1 MLRIFLAR
9 HGQNVDNLN
18 GVLNGH
24 RDLPLT
30 EKGIEQAQE
39 LGRRINES
47 ALVFDK
53 IYCSPLIRAKRTA
66 EIVAEGLGMAK
77 PIVLDSLIERDFGV
91 MSGQPI
97 SKIEELCGP
106 NILKTDVITY
116 FLEAEGSES
125 FDDAV
130 ERGKKVLEFVQKHHH
145 DGNILLVG
153 HGDMGKMIFAAY
165 FGIPWMEV
173 LTLFHFGNSELVEL
187 SKESSLKD
195 FHRVKI
201 DQYNH

>member
-1 MLRIFLAR
+1 MLKIFLAR

-30 EKGIEQAQE
+30 DKGVEQAQE
-39 LGRRINES
+39 LARRINES

-66 EIVAEGLGMAK
+66 EIVAEELGMPK
-77 PIVLDSLIERDFGV
+77 PTVLDSLIERDFGV
-91 MSGQPI
+91 MGGQPI
-97 SKIEELCGP
+97 NKIEELCGP
-106 NILKTDVITY
+106 NILKTDTITY
-116 FLEAEGSES
+116 FLDAEGCES

-130 ERGKKVLEFVQKHHH
+130 ERGKQVLEYIKKHHH

-165 FGIPWMEV
+165 FGIPWREV
-173 LTLFHFGNSELVEL
+173 LTLFHFGNSELIEL
-187 SKESSLKD
+187 SEETNVNN
-195 FHRVKI
+195 FHKVKI
-201 DQYNH
+201 NQFNH